1 MPSSSNLAGRGGR
14 GGRSGRGGRNARV
27 TEFMEHPPQPPRIQ
41 LEDRGDLSR
50 DLADVV
56 PTISPT
62 TLAPSSNLAGRG
74 GRGSSSSS
82 RDTELAEII
91 PPQPPTNQLEDQ
103 SILALDPEV
112 IVSPSIII
120 VGVEGNGQQDVS
132 INGKRKRRKEFG
144 SDEMCMCSCM
154 KIYDTT
160 DMSNCKGINC
170 SNRIRRTCVPLHWL
184 CSKCVNKR

>member
-27 TEFMEHPPQPPRIQ
+27 TEFIELPPLPPRIQ
-41 LEDRGDLSR
+41 LEDQGDLSR
-50 DLADVV
+50 NLADVV

-62 TLAPSSNLAGRG
+62 TLASSSNLAGKDARG
-74 GRGSSSSS
+74 SSSS

-91 PPQPPTNQLEDQ
+91 PLQHPTNQLEDQ

-144 SDEMCMCSCM
+144 SDEMCMCACM

-184 CSKCVNKR
+184 CGKCVNKR

>member
-1 MPSSSNLAGRGGR
+1 MPSSSNKAGRGGR
-14 GGRSGRGGRNARV
+14 GGLSGRGGRNARV
-27 TEFMEHPPQPPRIQ
+27 TEFIELPPLPPRIQ
-41 LEDRGDLSR
+41 LEDQGDLSR
-50 DLADVV
+50 NLADVV

-62 TLAPSSNLAGRG
+62 TLASSSNLAGKDARG
-74 GRGSSSSS
+74 SSSS

-91 PPQPPTNQLEDQ
+91 PLQHPTNQLEDQ
-103 SILALDPEV
+103 SILALDPV
-112 IVSPSIII
+112 AINNHSRS
-120 VGVEGNGQQDVS
+120 QQDVS

-170 SNRIRRTCVPLHWL
+170 SNRIRRKCVPLHWL
-184 CSKCVNKR
+184 CGKCVDKR